1 MTEHEKQT
9 EERIV
14 EAAKEVF
21 IEKGM
26 SGARMQEIADKAGIN
41 KSLLHYYFRTKE
53 KLFGFIFSQ
62 MIGRIGG
69 MLGNIMDES
78 VSIEQKITIFTD
90 TYIDILIKNPF
101 LPNFILNEMTRN
113 PDVIVSF
120 FKMANINPEE
130 FFVPLRNLLKK
141 EGYDIEPHDLMINLL
156 SMVIFP
162 IAARPMIERMLF
174 KGDNAA
180 YKAYIKSRK
189 VSVVKFVMSGLE
201 AYKIKP

>member
-62 MIGRIGG
+62 LIGRIGG
-69 MLGNIMDES
+69 MLGNIMDEN

-120 FKMANINPEE
+120 FKMANINPED

-162 IAARPMIERMLF
+162 IAARPIIERMLF

-201 AYKIKP
+201 AYRIK